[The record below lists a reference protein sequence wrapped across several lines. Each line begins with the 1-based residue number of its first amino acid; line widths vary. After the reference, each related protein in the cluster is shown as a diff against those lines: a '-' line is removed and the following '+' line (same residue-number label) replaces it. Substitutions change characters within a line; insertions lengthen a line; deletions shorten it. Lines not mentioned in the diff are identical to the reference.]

1 MQKELVELYRTVSGK
16 AAPVDMNGKTFE
28 DFKSTVTAEEKLFIR
43 AIITNIRAVLPAPNI
58 AITKSQFEDLQAEV
72 EFIDLIVE
80 ALFDEAALGT
90 SDEDIKSFYKT
101 MGANYKANLLK
112 KLIERSSYHNTIDI
126 PDLEDINA
134 EELAK
139 LVQLVLNKKEGVTKY
154 IQALQDRIAANSNVE
169 DPENPTDDETSEE
182 ESEEF

>member
-1 MQKELVELYRTVSGK
+1 
-16 AAPVDMNGKTFE
+16 
-28 DFKSTVTAEEKLFIR
+28 
-43 AIITNIRAVLPAPNI
+43 
-58 AITKSQFEDLQAEV
+58 
-72 EFIDLIVE
+72 
-80 ALFDEAALGT
+80 
-90 SDEDIKSFYKT
+90 

-169 DPENPTDDETSEE
+169 DPENPTDEENSEE
-182 ESEEF
+182 DTEEF